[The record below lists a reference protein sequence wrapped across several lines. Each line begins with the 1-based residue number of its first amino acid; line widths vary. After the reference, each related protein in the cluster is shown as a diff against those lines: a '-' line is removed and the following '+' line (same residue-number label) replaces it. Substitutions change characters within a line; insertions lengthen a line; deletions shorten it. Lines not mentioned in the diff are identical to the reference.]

1 MGCSYY
7 TTAPRASSFDPAGVS
22 TTGGSLD
29 DSRSDISR
37 NRWFERRCSLSR
49 LHRAQIAMILMIIII
64 DKTPC
69 FCLATPEDDRQCAV
83 SYTDDDCTPDS
94 NEDCGDADR
103 RV

>member
-1 MGCSYY
+1 
-7 TTAPRASSFDPAGVS
+7 
-22 TTGGSLD
+22 
-29 DSRSDISR
+29 
-37 NRWFERRCSLSR
+37 
-49 LHRAQIAMILMIIII
+49 MILMIIII

-69 FCLATPEDDRQCAV
+69 FCLATPEDDRRCAV